1 MNLLKW
7 VVDHGLPCF
16 CPWTKTEPTGAAM
29 MTQLLLVKKCEPCG
43 AATACFGIFNNESSD
58 ELTCFLA
65 GPDARDLS
73 SPI

>member
-1 MNLLKW
+1 
-7 VVDHGLPCF
+7 
-16 CPWTKTEPTGAAM
+16 M